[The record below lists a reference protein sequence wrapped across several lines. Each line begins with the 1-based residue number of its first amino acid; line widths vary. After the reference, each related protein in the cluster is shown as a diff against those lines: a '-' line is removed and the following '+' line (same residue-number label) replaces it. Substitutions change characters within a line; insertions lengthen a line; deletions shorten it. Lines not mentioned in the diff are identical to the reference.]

1 MVQIALIQ
9 MYNYPIPLSKL
20 DLSGIVLVCFMQ
32 NGQDSAS
39 ESWYRV
45 TTHAPLRPPASLLLV
60 KGLGL
65 GPWSRLSRPSERVLL
80 LLVGLPCGHA
90 YLADAMSTKK
100 KADAMS
106 GRNAYSV
113 AVGSNV
119 IRENSMYAIENL
131 THPL

>member
-1 MVQIALIQ
+1 
-9 MYNYPIPLSKL
+9 
-20 DLSGIVLVCFMQ
+20 
-32 NGQDSAS
+32 
-39 ESWYRV
+39 
-45 TTHAPLRPPASLLLV
+45 
-60 KGLGL
+60 
-65 GPWSRLSRPSERVLL
+65 VLL

-90 YLADAMSTKK
+90 YL
-100 KADAMS
+100 ADAMS

>member
-45 TTHAPLRPPASLLLV
+45 TPASRLPVAGEGTWAWAMVSAESAQRARAAPPGRPAMRPCL
-60 KGLGL
+60 
-65 GPWSRLSRPSERVLL
+65 PSRWRLF
-80 LLVGLPCGHA
+80 
-90 YLADAMSTKK
+90 YF
-100 KADAMS
+100 
-106 GRNAYSV
+106 SV
-113 AVGSNV
+113 NYET
-119 IRENSMYAIENL
+119 ENIFL
-131 THPL
+131 